1 MNEYLK
7 KGGYPPFFVASPVTM
22 HKVFLIS
29 LGCPKNRVDSEVIL
43 GLLADDGLVLT
54 PSPDEADVVIINTC
68 AFIQEAVQESIEA
81 ILEAAQAKEK
91 RRGTKLIV
99 TGCLPQRY
107 GEELARE
114 IPQVDLWIGTG
125 EFPQIPR
132 LLKEGEPTALIKK
145 PRYLYDHRT
154 PRLITNT
161 PHSVYVKIA
170 EGCSHAC
177 TFCLIPR
184 LRGPYRSRGMHSVIQ
199 EVEQLVAGGAAE
211 VILVAQDTTAYGV
224 DLGEGNGLYR
234 LLKELVKINGLQ
246 WVRVLYAYP
255 HPDNFPSSLLEM
267 IASEEKI
274 CPYLDIPIQH
284 VNGKIL
290 QRMGRRA
297 SERETREL
305 INRIKKDYPG
315 IHLRTTLM
323 VGFPGEE
330 EREFSELLAFVRE
343 AEFTHLGVFA
353 YSPEEDSKAAR
364 LQGRISPKVAKE
376 RAAQIM
382 EMQQGI
388 SWKKNTELI
397 GSTLPV
403 LIDGIVAGTEG
414 ILQGRTA
421 FQAPEIDGAVHIKKG
436 KAPSGKMVW
445 VKITQAAPYDLVGEI
460 DERS

>member
-1 MNEYLK
+1 MK
-7 KGGYPPFFVASPVTM
+7 
-22 HKVFLIS
+22 KVFLIS

-43 GLLADDGLVLT
+43 GLLADDGLVPT
-54 PSPDEADVVIINTC
+54 PSLDEADVVIINTC

-91 RRGTKLIV
+91 RTGTKLIV

-114 IPQVDLWIGTG
+114 IPQVDFWVGTG
-125 EFPQIPR
+125 EFPRIPR
-132 LLKEGEPTALIKK
+132 LLKGGESTVLIGK

-154 PRLITNT
+154 PRIITNT

-184 LRGPYRSRGMHSVIQ
+184 LRGPYRSRGMDSVIH
-199 EVEQLVAGGAAE
+199 EVEQLVAEGAVE

-224 DLGEGNGLYR
+224 DLGEENGLYR

-255 HPDNFPSSLLEM
+255 HPANFHPPLLEM
-267 IASEEKI
+267 LAGEEKI
-274 CPYLDIPIQH
+274 SPYLDIPIQH
-284 VNGKIL
+284 INAKIL

-323 VGFPGEE
+323 VGFPGEG
-330 EREFSELLAFVRE
+330 EREFKELLAFVQE
-343 AEFTHLGVFA
+343 AEFRHLGVFT
-353 YSPEEDSKAAR
+353 YSPEGGTKAAR
-364 LQGRISPKVAKE
+364 LRGRVLLEIAKE

-382 EMQQGI
+382 ELQQGI
-388 SWKKNTELI
+388 SWNKNKELI

-403 LIDGIVAGTEG
+403 LIDGIGVGAEG
-414 ILQGRTA
+414 VLRGRTA
-421 FQAPEIDGAVHIKKG
+421 FQAPEIDGEVHIKKG
-436 KAPSGKMVW
+436 KAASGKIVL
-445 VKITQAAPYDLVGEI
+445 VKITQARPYDLMGEI
-460 DERS
+460 KGPS

>member
-1 MNEYLK
+1 
-7 KGGYPPFFVASPVTM
+7 M

-43 GLLADDGLVLT
+43 GLLADDGLVPT
-54 PSPDEADVVIINTC
+54 PSLDEADVIIINTC

-91 RRGTKLIV
+91 RADTKLIV

-125 EFPQIPR
+125 EFPRIPR
-132 LLKEGEPTALIKK
+132 LLKGGESTALIKK

-154 PRLITNT
+154 PRMITNT

-184 LRGPYRSRGMHSVIQ
+184 LRGPYRSRGMYSVIQ

-211 VILVAQDTTAYGV
+211 IILVAQDTTAYGA
-224 DLGEGNGLYR
+224 DLVKKNGLYR
-234 LLKELVKINGLQ
+234 LLKELIKISGLQ
-246 WVRVLYAYP
+246 WIRVLYAYP
-255 HPDNFPSSLLEM
+255 RPDNFLPSLLEM
-267 IASEEKI
+267 IAGEEKI

-284 VNGKIL
+284 ISAKIL

-297 SERETREL
+297 SERETRAL
-305 INRIKKDYPG
+305 INHIKKDYPE
-315 IHLRTTLM
+315 IRLRTTLM
-323 VGFPGEE
+323 VGFPGEG
-330 EREFSELLAFVRE
+330 EREFKELLTFVQE
-343 AEFTHLGVFA
+343 AEFTHLGVFT
-353 YSPEEDSKAAR
+353 YSPEDGTKAAR
-364 LQGRISPKVAKE
+364 IKHRIPSKIAAE
-376 RAAQIM
+376 RAAQLM
-382 EMQQGI
+382 ELQQGI
-388 SWKKNTELI
+388 SWKKNKELI

-403 LIDGIVAGTEG
+403 LIDGIGSGAEKG
-414 ILQGRTA
+414 LQGRTA
-421 FQAPEIDGAVHIKKG
+421 FQAPEIDGVVHIKKG
-436 KAPSGKMVW
+436 TMSIGKMVV
-445 VKITQAAPYDLVGEI
+445 VKITQARPYDLAGEI
-460 DERS
+460 EGSS

>member
-1 MNEYLK
+1 MK
-7 KGGYPPFFVASPVTM
+7 
-22 HKVFLIS
+22 KVFLIS

-43 GLLADDGLVLT
+43 GLLADDGLVPT
-54 PSPDEADVVIINTC
+54 PSLDEADVVIINTC

-91 RRGTKLIV
+91 RTDTKLIV

-125 EFPQIPR
+125 EFPRIPR
-132 LLKEGEPTALIKK
+132 LLKGGESTALIKK

-154 PRLITNT
+154 PRMITNT

-177 TFCLIPR
+177 AFCLIPR
-184 LRGPYRSRGMHSVIQ
+184 LRGPYRSRGMYSVIQ

-211 VILVAQDTTAYGV
+211 IILVAQDTTAYGA
-224 DLGEGNGLYR
+224 DLVKKNGLYR
-234 LLKELVKINGLQ
+234 LLKELIKISGLQ
-246 WVRVLYAYP
+246 WIRVLYAYP
-255 HPDNFPSSLLEM
+255 RPDNLLPSLLEM
-267 IASEEKI
+267 IAGEEKI

-284 VNGKIL
+284 INAKIL

-297 SERETREL
+297 SERETRAL
-305 INRIKKDYPG
+305 INRIKKDYPE

-323 VGFPGEE
+323 VGFPGEG
-330 EREFSELLAFVRE
+330 EREFKELLTFVQE
-343 AEFTHLGVFA
+343 AEFTHLGVFT
-353 YSPEEDSKAAR
+353 YSPEEGTKAAR
-364 LQGRISPKVAKE
+364 IKRRIPSKIAAE

-382 EMQQGI
+382 ELQQGI
-388 SWKKNTELI
+388 SWKKNKELI

-403 LIDGIVAGTEG
+403 LIDGIGSGAEKG
-414 ILQGRTA
+414 LQGRTA
-421 FQAPEIDGAVHIKKG
+421 FQAPEIDGVVHIKKG
-436 KAPSGKMVW
+436 KAASGKIVL
-445 VKITQAAPYDLVGEI
+445 VKITQARPYDLMGEI
-460 DERS
+460 KGPS